1 MNEKFLTE
9 TELREKFS
17 LTWGT
22 EIHLPYNTRLT
33 PSASQYLNDRKVS
46 VKYIDEQGKVF
57 VKNSFGDNDNKE
69 KKVHPLTTSDQRPDA
84 LYCGLCN
91 NKIETKSDV
100 LTWLDSNHLVPKNHP
115 QIAFRGKLDSMIS
128 YAVLVQNEFV
138 NYDGP
143 EIIKRFLADI
153 RSNMGN
159 VLKAEVKDEN
169 LDPIFMGDFS
179 DDAIRKI
186 SHNPLK
192 YLGHDHIVPELSH
205 GKWVAS
211 LNYLRSMVREAELV
225 AANLYIDS
233 SLNVLRPDIMR
244 ALNRLSSA
252 LYIVMIMVLVSDKG
266 KKIDVIIDEIK

>member
-1 MNEKFLTE
+1 MNDKFLTE

-33 PSASQYLNDRKVS
+33 PSASQYLSDRKIS

-57 VKNSFGDNDNKE
+57 IKNDVNADDKKE

-100 LTWLDSNHLVPKNHP
+100 LTWLDSNNLVPKNHP
-115 QIAFRGKLDSMIS
+115 RIAFRGKLDSMIS

-159 VLKAEVKDEN
+159 VLKAEVKDETIE
-169 LDPIFMGDFS
+169 PIFMGDFS
-179 DDAIRKI
+179 DDSIRKI

-192 YLGHDHIVPELSH
+192 YLGYDHIVPELSH
-205 GKWVAS
+205 GKWIALV
-211 LNYLRSMVREAELV
+211 NYLRSMVREAELV
-225 AANLYIDS
+225 AANLYIDA
-233 SLNVLRPDIMR
+233 SLKVLRPDIMR

-252 LYIVMIMVLVSDKG
+252 LYIVMIMILIAEKG
-266 KKIDVIIDEIK
+266 KNLDQVIGEIK